1 MKKSEKEVSFA
12 KVLQDQSWAE
22 EEEEEALELPFCFAS
37 NSTSMS
43 GRFKRLGFAAS
54 WDDEKALEL
63 PSVLLPTVAS
73 ISSSRSFK
81 RWGFAGSSAEEAALE
96 LPYVLLATVASI
108 SSSSSSKQE
117 LQKRDGD
124 AAKKKDTNP

>member
-1 MKKSEKEVSFA
+1 MGS
-12 KVLQDQSWAE
+12 
-22 EEEEEALELPFCFAS
+22 
-37 NSTSMS
+37 
-43 GRFKRLGFAAS
+43 AAS
-54 WDDEKALEL
+54 WDDKKALEL

-81 RWGFAGSSAEEAALE
+81 RWGFAGSWAEEAALE

-108 SSSSSSKQE
+108 SSKQE

>member
-1 MKKSEKEVSFA
+1 MKKSKKEVSFA

-22 EEEEEALELPFCFAS
+22 EEALELPFCFAS
-37 NSTSMS
+37 NSASIS
-43 GRFKRLGFAAS
+43 SRFKRLGFVAS
-54 WDDEKALEL
+54 WDDKKALEL
-63 PSVLLPTVAS
+63 PSVFLPTVAT

-81 RWGFAGSSAEEAALE
+81 RWGFAGSWAEEAALE
-96 LPYVLLATVASI
+96 PPYVLLATVASI
-108 SSSSSSKQE
+108 SSSKQE

>member
-1 MKKSEKEVSFA
+1 MYHMKKSEKEVNFA
-12 KVLQDQSWAE
+12 KLLQDQSWA

-37 NSTSMS
+37 NGASIS

-54 WDDEKALEL
+54 WDDKKALEL
-63 PSVLLPTVAS
+63 PSVLLP
-73 ISSSRSFK
+73 
-81 RWGFAGSSAEEAALE
+81 
-96 LPYVLLATVASI
+96 TVASI

>member
-12 KVLQDQSWAE
+12 KVLQDQSWA

-43 GRFKRLGFAAS
+43 GRFKRLGFVAS
-54 WDDEKALEL
+54 WDDKKALEL

-108 SSSSSSKQE
+108 SSSSSSSKQE